1 MPKTEGPETQAPVS
15 RREERHA
22 FLALAVFAA
31 PVFAVVLVAGYGF
44 VVWIS
49 QLLAGPPSY

>member
-1 MPKTEGPETQAPVS
+1 MPKDEGSDLTVS

-31 PVFAVVLVAGYGF
+31 PILAVLIVAGYGF
-44 VVWIS
+44 IVWVS
-49 QLLAGPPSY
+49 QMLAGPPSY